1 MQVIFLPTG
10 QFCMLFLS
18 SADFFKI
25 NFFEK
30 VFQEYHQSV
39 KQLGSSSGLTFVG
52 LIWLQ
57 TVCKSYQQTAPV
69 GKKAGLT
76 LSPTHLI
83 RWFGGNM
90 ISESSLLV
98 SGSFSLASLLLALV
112 DLRGT
117 LP

>member
-1 MQVIFLPTG
+1 MNTIRVSNNLDPDQARL
-10 QFCMLFLS
+10 LL
-18 SADFFKI
+18 
-25 NFFEK
+25 
-30 VFQEYHQSV
+30 
-39 KQLGSSSGLTFVG
+39 G

-57 TVCKSYQQTAPV
+57 TVCKSYQQMAPV

-76 LSPTHLI
+76 LSPTNLI

-98 SGSFSLASLLLALV
+98 SVSFSLASLLLALV